1 MFLVR
6 ALKRVDF
13 PTLGSPTIPIERL
26 TGVSLRGI
34 VGAPCHDR
42 PMPAYVVTLLI
53 GLIAGSAI
61 GYLLSALKSKDSAGN
76 QALLDDYKAQLDAE
90 RGKTESAIKLNAE
103 LMAVKESVAKL
114 STQSNEANRIRT
126 EAEAKLNTTILEMRR
141 ASESIFDE
149 TKKIAGALSNSQT
162 RGKFGEAQLEL
173 LLQGAG
179 LREGHEYTA
188 HRSTTDSDSSGIPDI
203 TVSMPG
209 GSLLFIDSKF
219 PFERFL
225 EAFGTED
232 QSQRDEYLQM
242 HTKDLLKHVEALAK
256 RGYHKS
262 QGSPDFV
269 VLFVPF
275 ETLLSEALRLD
286 PMFLEKAFKVGVTIA
301 TPTSMMALL
310 RTIGYI
316 FTRNKLAENADEIQ
330 KVASTFLKNITLLHT
345 KIVAVGKAISSTS
358 KAYED
363 LVPTAE
369 KTVLAPARRI
379 HNLGVTGDKDK
390 LAIEYPEAPGAVR
403 DLKSAELEAGD
414 DYIDVEEVD
423 ER

>member
-1 MFLVR
+1 M
-6 ALKRVDF
+6 
-13 PTLGSPTIPIERL
+13 PPYL
-26 TGVSLRGI
+26 T
-34 VGAPCHDR
+34 P
-42 PMPAYVVTLLI
+42 LLI
-53 GLIAGSAI
+53 GVFTGITI
-61 GYLLSALKSKDSAGN
+61 GYLLSALKFKNSSGD
-76 QALLDDYKAQLDAE
+76 QALLKDYKSQLDAE
-90 RGKTESAIKLNAE
+90 RSKTEGAVKLNAE
-103 LMAVKESVAKL
+103 LVAMKESVNKL
-114 STQSNEANRIRT
+114 SEQSNEANRIRT
-126 EAEAKLNTTILEMRR
+126 EAEAKLNTTISEMRR

-149 TKKIAGALSNSQT
+149 TKKIAGALSNTQT

-173 LLQGAG
+173 LLEGAG
-179 LREGHEYTA
+179 LRQGHEYTSQ
-188 HRSTTDSDSSGIPDI
+188 RSTTDSDSTGIPDV
-203 TVSMPG
+203 TVNMPG

-219 PFERFL
+219 PFDRFL
-225 EAFGTED
+225 DAFATQD
-232 QSQRDEYLQM
+232 QNERDEFLQL

-286 PMFLEKAFKVGVTIA
+286 PMLLEKAFKAGVTIA

-316 FTRNKLAENADEIQ
+316 FSRNKLAENADEIQ

-379 HNLGVTGDKDK
+379 HNLGVAGDKDK
-390 LAIEYPEAPGAVR
+390 LAIAYPEAPGAVR
-403 DLKSAELEAGD
+403 ELKSAELDSGD
-414 DYIDVEEVD
+414 DYIDAEEVEEQ
-423 ER
+423 

>member
-1 MFLVR
+1 
-6 ALKRVDF
+6 
-13 PTLGSPTIPIERL
+13 
-26 TGVSLRGI
+26 
-34 VGAPCHDR
+34 
-42 PMPAYVVTLLI
+42 MPAYVVTLLI

-61 GYLLSALKSKDSAGN
+61 GYLFSSLKSKDSAGN
-76 QALLDDYKAQLDAE
+76 QALLDDYKVQLEAE
-90 RGKTESAIKLNAE
+90 RKKTETAITLNAE
-103 LMAVKESVAKL
+103 LVAVKDSVSKL
-114 STQSNEANRIRT
+114 TTQSNEANRIRT

-188 HRSTTDSDSSGIPDI
+188 QRSTTDSDSSGIPDI

-232 QSQRDEYLQM
+232 QSQRDEYLQQ
-242 HTKDLLKHVEALAK
+242 HTKDLMKHVEALAK

-275 ETLLSEALRLD
+275 ETLLSEALRMD

-414 DYIDVEEVD
+414 DYIDAEEVD

>member
-1 MFLVR
+1 
-6 ALKRVDF
+6 
-13 PTLGSPTIPIERL
+13 
-26 TGVSLRGI
+26 
-34 VGAPCHDR
+34 
-42 PMPAYVVTLLI
+42 MPAYVVTLLI
-53 GLIAGSAI
+53 GVIAGIAI
-61 GYLLSALKSKDSAGN
+61 GYLYSALKSKDSHQN
-76 QALLDDYKAQLDAE
+76 QILLDDYKVQLEAE
-90 RGKTESAIKLNAE
+90 RSKTEGAIKLNAE
-103 LMAVKESVAKL
+103 LVAMKDSVNKL
-114 STQSNEANRIRT
+114 ALQSNEANRIRT

-149 TKKIAGALSNSQT
+149 TKKIAAALSNSQT

-179 LREGHEYTA
+179 LREGHEYTRQ
-188 HRSTTDSDSSGIPDI
+188 RSTTDADSSGIPDI
-203 TVSMPG
+203 TVNMPG
-209 GSLLFIDSKF
+209 GSHLFIDSKF
-219 PFERFL
+219 PFDRFL
-225 EAFGTED
+225 DAFGTED
-232 QSQRDEYLQM
+232 QSVRDEFLQQ

-275 ETLLSEALRLD
+275 ETLLSEALRLE
-286 PMFLEKAFKVGVTIA
+286 PNFLEKSFKVGVTIA

-345 KIVAVGKAISSTS
+345 KIVAVGKAISTTA

-379 HNLGVTGDKDK
+379 HNLGVSGDKDK

-403 DLKSAELEAGD
+403 DLKNSELESGD
-414 DYIDVEEVD
+414 DYIDAEEVA
-423 ER
+423 EQ

>member
-1 MFLVR
+1 
-6 ALKRVDF
+6 
-13 PTLGSPTIPIERL
+13 
-26 TGVSLRGI
+26 
-34 VGAPCHDR
+34 
-42 PMPAYVVTLLI
+42 MPAYLTPLLI
-53 GLIAGSAI
+53 GVFAGITI
-61 GYLLSALKSKDSAGN
+61 GYLLSALKFKNSSGD
-76 QALLDDYKAQLDAE
+76 QALLKDYKAQLDAE
-90 RGKTESAIKLNAE
+90 RGKTEGAIKLNAE
-103 LMAVKESVAKL
+103 LVAMKESVNKL
-114 STQSNEANRIRT
+114 AQQSNEANRIRT
-126 EAEAKLNTTILEMRR
+126 EAEAKLNTTINEMRR

-149 TKKIAGALSNSQT
+149 TKKIAGALSNTQT

-173 LLQGAG
+173 LLEGAG
-179 LREGHEYTA
+179 LRQGHEYTSQ
-188 HRSTTDSDSSGIPDI
+188 RSTTDSDSTGIPDI
-203 TVSMPG
+203 TVNMPG

-219 PFERFL
+219 PFDRFL
-225 EAFGTED
+225 DAFATED
-232 QSQRDEYLQM
+232 QNERDEYLQQ
-242 HTKDLLKHVEALAK
+242 HSKDLLKHVEALAK

-286 PMFLEKAFKVGVTIA
+286 PMLLEKAFKVGVTIA

-379 HNLGVTGDKDK
+379 HNLGVAGDKDK
-390 LAIEYPEAPGAVR
+390 LAIAYPEAPGAVR
-403 DLKSAELEAGD
+403 ELKSAELESGD
-414 DYIDVEEVD
+414 DYIDAEEVD
-423 ER
+423 DAEKTKEVER

>member
-1 MFLVR
+1 
-6 ALKRVDF
+6 
-13 PTLGSPTIPIERL
+13 
-26 TGVSLRGI
+26 
-34 VGAPCHDR
+34 
-42 PMPAYVVTLLI
+42 MPAYLTPLLI
-53 GLIAGSAI
+53 GVFAGITI
-61 GYLLSALKSKDSAGN
+61 GYLLSALKFKNSSGD
-76 QALLDDYKAQLDAE
+76 QALLKDYKAQLDAE
-90 RGKTESAIKLNAE
+90 RGKTEGAIKLNAE
-103 LMAVKESVAKL
+103 LVAMKESVNKL
-114 STQSNEANRIRT
+114 AQQSNEANRIRT
-126 EAEAKLNTTILEMRR
+126 EAEAKLNTTINEMRR

-149 TKKIAGALSNSQT
+149 TKKIAGALSNTQT

-173 LLQGAG
+173 LLEGAG
-179 LREGHEYTA
+179 LRQGHEYTSQ
-188 HRSTTDSDSSGIPDI
+188 RSTTDSDSTGIPDV
-203 TVSMPG
+203 TVNMPG

-219 PFERFL
+219 PFDRFL
-225 EAFGTED
+225 DAFATQD
-232 QSQRDEYLQM
+232 QNERDEYLQQ
-242 HTKDLLKHVEALAK
+242 HSKDLLKHVEALAK

-286 PMFLEKAFKVGVTIA
+286 PMLLEKAFKVGVTIA

-379 HNLGVTGDKDK
+379 HNLGVAGDKDK
-390 LAIEYPEAPGAVR
+390 LAIAYPEAPGAVR
-403 DLKSAELEAGD
+403 ELKSAELESGD
-414 DYIDVEEVD
+414 DYIDAEEVD
-423 ER
+423 DAEKTKEVEL

>member
-1 MFLVR
+1 MPSYIVVLI
-6 ALKRVDF
+6 
-13 PTLGSPTIPIERL
+13 LG
-26 TGVSLRGI
+26 
-34 VGAPCHDR
+34 
-42 PMPAYVVTLLI
+42 LL
-53 GLIAGSAI
+53 AGGAI
-61 GYLLSALKSKDSAGN
+61 GYLLRALKSGSAVADR
-76 QALLDDYKAQLDAE
+76 ALLDDYKSQLAAE
-90 RGKTESAIKLNAE
+90 RDKTESSVKLNAE
-103 LMAVKESVAKL
+103 LNAVKESVQKL
-114 STQSNEANRIRT
+114 SSQSNEANRIRT
-126 EAEAKLNTTILEMRR
+126 EAEAKLETTINEMRR

-179 LREGHEYTA
+179 LRDGHEYS
-188 HRSTTDSDSSGIPDI
+188 RQKSTTDADSSGIPDI
-203 TVSMPG
+203 TVKMPG
-209 GSLLFIDSKF
+209 GSSIFIDSKF
-219 PFERFL
+219 PFDRFL
-225 EAFGTED
+225 EAFGTEE
-232 QSQRDEYLQM
+232 QSQRDEFLTS

-262 QGSPDFV
+262 AGSPDFV

-286 PMFLEKAFKVGVTIA
+286 PNLLEKAFKVGVTIA

-345 KIVAVGKAISSTS
+345 KIVAVGKAITSTA

-369 KTVLAPARRI
+369 KTVLSPARRI
-379 HNLGVTGDKDK
+379 HNLGVSGDKDK
-390 LAIEYPEAPGAVR
+390 LAIEYPEAPASVR
-403 DLKSAELEAGD
+403 ELKSDEIGGD
-414 DYIDVEEVD
+414 DDFIDAEEISEED
-423 ER
+423 R

>member
-1 MFLVR
+1 
-6 ALKRVDF
+6 
-13 PTLGSPTIPIERL
+13 
-26 TGVSLRGI
+26 
-34 VGAPCHDR
+34 
-42 PMPAYVVTLLI
+42 MPAYVVTLLI
-53 GLIAGSAI
+53 GLFAGSAI

-76 QALLDDYKAQLDAE
+76 QALLDDYKAQLEAE
-90 RGKTESAIKLNAE
+90 RRKTESAITLNAE
-103 LMAVKESVAKL
+103 LVAVKDSVSKL
-114 STQSNEANRIRT
+114 TTQSNEANRIRT

-188 HRSTTDSDSSGIPDI
+188 QRSTTDSDSSGIPDI

-209 GSLLFIDSKF
+209 GSMLFIDSKF

-242 HTKDLLKHVEALAK
+242 HAKDLMKHVESLAK

-286 PMFLEKAFKVGVTIA
+286 PMFLEKAFKLGVTVA

-414 DYIDVEEVD
+414 DYIDAEEVD

>member
-1 MFLVR
+1 
-6 ALKRVDF
+6 
-13 PTLGSPTIPIERL
+13 
-26 TGVSLRGI
+26 
-34 VGAPCHDR
+34 
-42 PMPAYVVTLLI
+42 MPAYLTPLLI
-53 GLIAGSAI
+53 GVFAGITI
-61 GYLLSALKSKDSAGN
+61 GYLLSALKFKNSSGD
-76 QALLDDYKAQLDAE
+76 QALLKDYKAQLDAE
-90 RGKTESAIKLNAE
+90 RGKTEGAIKLNAE
-103 LMAVKESVAKL
+103 LVAMKESVNKL
-114 STQSNEANRIRT
+114 AQQSNEANRIRT
-126 EAEAKLNTTILEMRR
+126 EAEAKLNTTINEMRR

-149 TKKIAGALSNSQT
+149 TKKIAGALSNTQT

-173 LLQGAG
+173 LLEGAG
-179 LREGHEYTA
+179 LRQGHEYTSQ
-188 HRSTTDSDSSGIPDI
+188 RSTTDSDSTGIPDI
-203 TVSMPG
+203 TVNMPG

-219 PFERFL
+219 PFDRFL
-225 EAFGTED
+225 DAFATQD
-232 QSQRDEYLQM
+232 QNERDEYLQQ
-242 HTKDLLKHVEALAK
+242 HSKDLLKHVEALAK

-286 PMFLEKAFKVGVTIA
+286 PMLLEKAFKVGVTIA

-379 HNLGVTGDKDK
+379 HNLGVAGDKDK
-390 LAIEYPEAPGAVR
+390 LAIAYPEAPGAVR
-403 DLKSAELEAGD
+403 ELKNAELESGD
-414 DYIDVEEVD
+414 DYIDAEEVD
-423 ER
+423 DAEKTKEVER

>member
-1 MFLVR
+1 
-6 ALKRVDF
+6 
-13 PTLGSPTIPIERL
+13 
-26 TGVSLRGI
+26 
-34 VGAPCHDR
+34 
-42 PMPAYVVTLLI
+42 MPAYVVTLLI
-53 GLIAGSAI
+53 GVAAGFAI
-61 GYLLSALKSKDSAGN
+61 GYLLSALKSKNSSGN
-76 QALLDDYKAQLDAE
+76 QILLDDYKAQLEAE
-90 RGKTESAIKLNAE
+90 RGKTEGAVKLNAE
-103 LMAVKESVAKL
+103 LVAMKESVKAL
-114 STQSNEANRIRT
+114 AQQANDANLTRT
-126 EAEAKLNTTILEMRR
+126 AAEAKLNTTILEMRR

-149 TKKIAGALSNSQT
+149 TKKIAGALSNSQV

-173 LLQGAG
+173 LLQQAG
-179 LREGHEYTA
+179 LREGHEYTSQ
-188 HRSTTDSDSSGIPDI
+188 RSTTDADSSGIPDV
-203 TVSMPG
+203 TVTMPG
-209 GSLLFIDSKF
+209 GSYLFIDSKF
-219 PFERFL
+219 PFDRFL
-225 EAFGTED
+225 DAFGTED
-232 QSQRDEYLQM
+232 QDQRDEFLTQ

-275 ETLLSEALRLD
+275 ETLLSEALRID
-286 PMFLEKAFKVGVTIA
+286 PMFLEKAFKVGVTVA

-390 LAIEYPEAPGAVR
+390 LAIDYPEAPGAVR
-403 DLKSAELEAGD
+403 DLKNNELDGGD
-414 DYIDVEEVD
+414 DYIDAEEV
-423 ER
+423 EQS

>member
-1 MFLVR
+1 M
-6 ALKRVDF
+6 
-13 PTLGSPTIPIERL
+13 
-26 TGVSLRGI
+26 
-34 VGAPCHDR
+34 
-42 PMPAYVVTLLI
+42 TLLI
-53 GLIAGSAI
+53 GLFAGAAI

-76 QALLDDYKAQLDAE
+76 QALLDDYKAQLEAE
-90 RGKTESAIKLNAE
+90 RRKTESAITLNAE
-103 LMAVKESVAKL
+103 LLAVKDSVSKL
-114 STQSNEANRIRT
+114 TTQSNEANRIRT

-188 HRSTTDSDSSGIPDI
+188 QRSTTDSDSSGIPDI

-209 GSLLFIDSKF
+209 GSQLFIDSKF

-232 QSQRDEYLQM
+232 QTQRDEYLQL
-242 HTKDLLKHVEALAK
+242 HAKDLMKHVEALAK

-286 PMFLEKAFKVGVTIA
+286 PMFLEKAFKLGVTVA

-414 DYIDVEEVD
+414 DYIDAEEVD

>member
-1 MFLVR
+1 M
-6 ALKRVDF
+6 K
-13 PTLGSPTIPIERL
+13 S
-26 TGVSLRGI
+26 
-34 VGAPCHDR
+34 
-42 PMPAYVVTLLI
+42 
-53 GLIAGSAI
+53 GSA
-61 GYLLSALKSKDSAGN
+61 LADR
-76 QALLDDYKAQLDAE
+76 ALLDDYKLQLDAE
-90 RGKTESAIKLNAE
+90 RSKTESAIKLQTEIN
-103 LMAVKESVAKL
+103 AVKESVQKL
-114 STQSNEANRIRT
+114 STQSHEANRIRT
-126 EAEAKLNTTILEMRR
+126 EAEAKLETTISEMRR

-179 LREGHEYTA
+179 LREDHEYS
-188 HRSTTDSDSSGIPDI
+188 RQKSTTDADSSGIPDI
-203 TVSMPG
+203 TVKMPG
-209 GSLLFIDSKF
+209 GSSIFIDSKF
-219 PFERFL
+219 PFDRFI
-225 EAFGTED
+225 EAFGTEI
-232 QSQRDEYLQM
+232 QSERDEFLAQ

-262 QGSPDFV
+262 AGSPDFV

-275 ETLLSEALRLD
+275 ETLLSEALRIE
-286 PMFLEKAFKVGVTIA
+286 PHFLEKAFKVGVTVA

-345 KIVAVGKAISSTS
+345 KIVAVGKAITTTA

-369 KTVLAPARRI
+369 KTVLSPARRI
-379 HNLGVTGDKDK
+379 HNLGVSGDKDK
-390 LAIEYPEAPGAVR
+390 LAIEYPESPGSVR
-403 DLKSAELEAGD
+403 ELKYDELPD
-414 DYIDVEEVD
+414 DDGFIDAEEVTD
-423 ER
+423 EEK